1 MADSPERLRVGIFS
15 NAYRPLISGV
25 VNSIELTRK
34 QLLHQGHVP
43 LVFAPRV
50 RGYREQHAGVWRFPS
65 LELTRNVQYPLP
77 VPGWPPLHHLIGR
90 SRVQVLHSHHPFLLG
105 DYAWYWARRRRIP
118 LVYTFH
124 TQYEQYTHYVPLPQ
138 GPLKWLCRLAVRQYA
153 RRCDL
158 IIAPSPTIRDLLDQ
172 YGIATWTVTL
182 QNAIDLSRFEQLPD
196 RQLLRQQLGW
206 PQEARVA
213 LYAGRLG
220 KEKNLDFLLEA
231 HRRVHAQD
239 ARAQL
244 MILGDGPERT
254 RLQSQGLPGVHFLG
268 PCSYADVPR
277 YFGAADFFTI
287 CSTTEVKP
295 LVVLEALAAGLPVV
309 AVSACG
315 TQDTLS
321 DGFDGL
327 LTPHRLEPFAA
338 SWLRL
343 VEDPDLV
350 QRLSEGALQTAGQ
363 YGIETYG
370 QKLVELYREA
380 LARQRPLG
388 GA

>member
-1 MADSPERLRVGIFS
+1 
-15 NAYRPLISGV
+15 
-25 VNSIELTRK
+25 
-34 QLLHQGHVP
+34 
-43 LVFAPRV
+43 
-50 RGYREQHAGVWRFPS
+50 
-65 LELTRNVQYPLP
+65 
-77 VPGWPPLHHLIGR
+77 
-90 SRVQVLHSHHPFLLG
+90 
-105 DYAWYWARRRRIP
+105 
-118 LVYTFH
+118 
-124 TQYEQYTHYVPLPQ
+124 
-138 GPLKWLCRLAVRQYA
+138 VRQYA

-231 HRRVHAQD
+231 HRRVYAQD
-239 ARAQL
+239 ARALL
-244 MILGDGPERT
+244 MILGDGPERQ
-254 RLQSQGLPGVHFLG
+254 RLQRQGVAGVHFLG
-268 PCSYADVPR
+268 PCSYADVPG
-277 YFGAADFFTI
+277 YFRAADFFTI

-321 DGFDGL
+321 EGFDGL

-343 VEDPDLV
+343 VEDPALV
-350 QRLSEGALQTAGQ
+350 QRLSEGALQTARQ
-363 YGIETYG
+363 YGMETYG

-380 LARQRPLG
+380 LARLG